1 MEDLNVVNDTQESVV
16 ETQTEVQETGVT
28 DSQPADVKPVQ
39 TPEQNAEFA
48 KVRRDAETKAAAKER
63 ERADSFAKKYGYS
76 SFEEMEKDQA
86 EKEAQAEKQQFVEK
100 NGFDPD
106 SVKPLF
112 EQWKESDPD
121 FQELK
126 SVRAERNATKA
137 LSDLNKELEDAG
149 VDLKLADLSDAE
161 LAKVPNIDKVTE
173 YVTKGH
179 TLADAFFLAN
189 KKDIISRQ
197 AEKAQQDTIKKINA
211 NGESSPGSLAG
222 GGEETFISREQFESR
237 KSDRNW
243 VVKNLE
249 AISRSRA
256 KW

>member
-1 MEDLNVVNDTQESVV
+1 MENENVVNDTQETVV
-16 ETQTEVQETGVT
+16 ESQTEVQETGVT
-28 DSQPADVKPVQ
+28 DSQIADVKPVQ

-48 KVRRDAETKAAAKER
+48 KVRREAEAKAAAKER
-63 ERADSFAKKYGYS
+63 ERADSFAKRYGYS
-76 SFEEMEKDQA
+76 SFEEMERDQA
-86 EKEAQAEKQQFVEK
+86 EKEAAAEREQFKEK

-121 FQELK
+121 FAELK
-126 SVRAERNATKA
+126 QIRAEKNATKA

-149 VDLKLADLSDAE
+149 LDLKLADLSDEE
-161 LAKVPNIDKVTE
+161 LKKVPNIDKVTE

-197 AEKAQQDTIKKINA
+197 AEKAQQDTIKKITA
-211 NGESSPGSLAG
+211 NGESSPGSLSS
-222 GGEETFISREQFESR
+222 GGEEAFFTREQVENMSMDQIMKNYDAVM
-237 KSDRNW
+237 KSQKRW
-243 VVKNLE
+243 K
-249 AISRSRA
+249 
-256 KW
+256 

>member
-1 MEDLNVVNDTQESVV
+1 MANVEP
-16 ETQTEVQETGVT
+16 QTETVIEPVNAGEGTATPETVEKT
-28 DSQPADVKPVQ
+28 PQ

-48 KVRRDAETKAAAKER
+48 RVRREAETKASAKER
-63 ERADSFAKKYGYS
+63 ERADKFAQRYGYS
-76 SFEEMEKDQA
+76 TFDEMESEQA
-86 EKEAQAEKQQFVEK
+86 RAEAEAEKQQFVEK

-137 LSDLNKELEDAG
+137 LSDLNRELEDAG

-161 LAKVPNIDKVTE
+161 LNKVPNIEKVTE

-179 TLADAFFLAN
+179 SLADAFFLAN
-189 KKDIISRQ
+189 KKDIISKQ

-211 NGESSPGSLAG
+211 NGESSPGSLSG
-222 GGEETFISREQFESR
+222 GGEDVGL
-237 KSDRNW
+237 SD
-243 VVKNLE
+243 E
-249 AISRSRA
+249 AIEKMPDKERMRRWPEI
-256 KW
+256 KKFYNMK